1 MNAPRIP
8 STVIVKVRLPTGLV
22 DRIDALCKQGKRAEL
37 IRDVL
42 ADRIPPTP
50 GNVAA
55 ERLTRAIIKLEQEL
69 DTPAFKSK
77 TLIEKMA
84 HFGAGPSPGS
94 TSAAALRPL
103 VLELTQTARELR
115 AAIVDEMLAN
125 VGYRRR
131 RR

>member
-8 STVIVKVRLPTGLV
+8 RTVIVKVRLPTGLV

-50 GNVAA
+50 GIVAA
-55 ERLTRAIIKLEQEL
+55 ERLTRAIIKLEREL
-69 DTPAFKSK
+69 DTPPFKSNS
-77 TLIEKMA
+77 LIEKMA
-84 HFGAGPSPGS
+84 NFGAGTSPGP
-94 TSAAALRPL
+94 TTAAALRPL
-103 VLELTQTARELR
+103 VVELTEAARDLR
-115 AAIVDEMLAN
+115 AAVVDQMLAK
-125 VGYRRR
+125 VGQRRR

>member
-50 GNVAA
+50 GIIAA
-55 ERLTRAIIKLEQEL
+55 ERLTRAIIKLEREL
-69 DTPAFKSK
+69 DTPLFKSNS
-77 TLIEKMA
+77 LIEKMA
-84 HFGAGPSPGS
+84 HFGAGTSPGV
-94 TSAAALRPL
+94 TAVAALRPL
-103 VLELTQTARELR
+103 VLELTETARELR
-115 AAIVDEMLAN
+115 AAVVDEMLTHA
-125 VGYRRR
+125 GLRRR

>member
-1 MNAPRIP
+1 MNAPRVP
-8 STVIVKVRLPTGLV
+8 PTVIVKVRLPTGLV

-55 ERLTRAIIKLEQEL
+55 ERLTRAIIKFEREL
-69 DTPAFKSK
+69 DTPAFKSNS
-77 TLIEKMA
+77 LLEKMIK
-84 HFGAGPSPGS
+84 FGAGVSS
-94 TSAAALRPL
+94 ESNSAATLQL
-103 VLELTQTARELR
+103 LLLELKEAVRELR

-125 VGYRRR
+125 VGQRRR

>member
-1 MNAPRIP
+1 MNAPRVP
-8 STVIVKVRLPTGLV
+8 CTVIVKVRLPTGLV

-50 GNVAA
+50 GIVAA
-55 ERLTRAIIKLEQEL
+55 ERLTRAIIKLEREL
-69 DTPAFKSK
+69 DSPVFKSN

-84 HFGAGPSPGS
+84 NLGAAGS
-94 TSAAALRPL
+94 QATTAASMQPF
-103 VLELTQTARELR
+103 VVELTEAARDLR
-115 AAIVDEMLAN
+115 AAVVDEMLAN
-125 VGYRRR
+125 VGQRRR